1 MTLTAVKHL
10 VQPGQVYDVTNH
22 YITRTDHPA
31 YGTTRRKVT
40 KVTGS
45 SVYLGYVLPSGDVVS
60 AEWPTFAWPKASQ
73 VQADDDGTVRLYGMG
88 AGQPADALFLTLK
101 PVLEGS

>member
-10 VQPGQVYDVTNH
+10 VQLGQVYDVTNH

-60 AEWPTFAWPKASQ
+60 AEWPKASQ
-73 VQADDDGTVRLYGMG
+73 VQADDDGTIRLLGMG
-88 AGQPADALFLTLK
+88 AGQPATALFLTLK
-101 PVLEGS
+101 PVREAS